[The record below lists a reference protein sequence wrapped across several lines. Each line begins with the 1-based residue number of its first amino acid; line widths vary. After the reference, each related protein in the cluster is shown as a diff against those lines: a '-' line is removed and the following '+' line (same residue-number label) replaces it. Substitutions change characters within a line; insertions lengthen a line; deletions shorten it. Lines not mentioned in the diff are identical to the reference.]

1 MNNSFIFLLEKR
13 RAFLDLL
20 LIEAKRGADLSD
32 LDIRNEVDTF
42 MFEVGLVMKLTHAIP
57 IIKKLKITF
66 MIDSIRD
73 MIPPQVGIHQRHTIL
88 ISPYSLWNVLLF
100 SRNDLVPLLHG
111 HTPGVSGFFPV
122 TTICRIYVNS
132 FNLGNGCA
140 RT

>member
-57 IIKKLKITF
+57 IIKKLEITF
-66 MIDSIRD
+66 MIDRIRD
-73 MIPPQVGIHQRHTIL
+73 MIPPQVGLHQ
-88 ISPYSLWNVLLF
+88 
-100 SRNDLVPLLHG
+100 
-111 HTPGVSGFFPV
+111 
-122 TTICRIYVNS
+122 
-132 FNLGNGCA
+132 
-140 RT
+140 